1 MLLDRPADLPK
12 PTDDVGD
19 TALNG
24 YRFVDVSAGK
34 TLVSALLCPNC
45 HGNELDLKESGVGA
59 SLQFV
64 VVCRTCGDI
73 VTTPQSA
80 TVGET
85 RQSELA
91 ARLCVVGKDCGISFT
106 KLKNLFGDMNAPLPM
121 HLKTY
126 QNTAEKVHEA
136 SMAAARDVMQEA
148 ATAVRGAQMFE
159 DGEDHVNNADDLLD
173 ICVSYDGTW
182 QKRGHTSNFGVGA
195 VIEVNTGLVLDFSVH
210 SKYCHGCNLG
220 PKEDAEGYQAWMESH
235 KDVCQKNFGGSSNA
249 MEVAAAG
256 VIFSR
261 SLELHKLQ
269 YVTMLSDGDSKAYTH
284 VAGLGVYDKDIQ
296 KEDCVNHVAK
306 RMYSGM
312 EKLKKSKKGLGG
324 KGKLTNVM
332 MRKLTNYYAT
342 ALKDNAP
349 DVTKMQKGVYTQVS
363 CTHTLLMKHH
373 GILLALAEKTH
384 GATTTA
390 TTRWLLLGNC
400 LCHAHIAQP
409 SRGTLQRSWCPSTTG
424 CPIGACFKGAAE

>member
-1 MLLDRPADLPK
+1 ELTTFERKITLLDRPADLPK
-12 PTDDVGD
+12 PTDDVRD
-19 TALNG
+19 AALNG
-24 YRFVDVSAGK
+24 YRFVDVSAVK

-64 VVCRTCGDI
+64 VVCRACGDI

-106 KLKNLFGDMNAPLPM
+106 KLKNLFGGMNAPSPM

-136 SMAAARDVMQEA
+136 SMAAARDMMQEA

-173 ICVSYDGTW
+173 ICVI
-182 QKRGHTSNFGVGA
+182 
-195 VIEVNTGLVLDFSVH
+195 IEVNTGLVLDFSVH

-256 VIFSR
+256 VLFSR

-296 KEDCVNHVAK
+296 KEDCVHHVA
-306 RMYSGM
+306 
-312 EKLKKSKKGLGG
+312 
-324 KGKLTNVM
+324 
-332 MRKLTNYYAT
+332 
-342 ALKDNAP
+342 
-349 DVTKMQKGVYTQVS
+349 
-363 CTHTLLMKHH
+363 
-373 GILLALAEKTH
+373 
-384 GATTTA
+384 
-390 TTRWLLLGNC
+390 
-400 LCHAHIAQP
+400 
-409 SRGTLQRSWCPSTTG
+409 
-424 CPIGACFKGAAE
+424 